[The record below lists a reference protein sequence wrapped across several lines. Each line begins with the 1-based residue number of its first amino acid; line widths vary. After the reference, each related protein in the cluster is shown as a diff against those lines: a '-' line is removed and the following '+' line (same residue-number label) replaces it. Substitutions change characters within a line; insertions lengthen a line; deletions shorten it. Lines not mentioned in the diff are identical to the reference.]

1 MCGYRSQSRTHIHGV
16 QRLQSVEMQQLGRLD
31 DLSSDFTFNAT
42 WAKQFGVLYVRATK
56 QAMRDKLPLVITLM
70 QTLVIGIMLGII
82 YSEFGRDQRGI
93 QDLTGLLFF
102 IAIFAAFSV
111 RMMRFPTCRHVH

>member
-1 MCGYRSQSRTHIHGV
+1 MEI
-16 QRLQSVEMQQLGRLD
+16 QQLGPLD
-31 DLSSDFTFNAT
+31 DLSSDFKFSAS

-56 QAMRDKLPLVITLM
+56 EVMRDKLPLMVTLM
-70 QTLVIGIMLGII
+70 QTLVIGIMLGVL
-82 YSEFGRDQRGI
+82 YSDFGRDQRGI

-111 RMMRFPTCRHVH
+111 RTYCFPPSIHILQLSKVHFQ